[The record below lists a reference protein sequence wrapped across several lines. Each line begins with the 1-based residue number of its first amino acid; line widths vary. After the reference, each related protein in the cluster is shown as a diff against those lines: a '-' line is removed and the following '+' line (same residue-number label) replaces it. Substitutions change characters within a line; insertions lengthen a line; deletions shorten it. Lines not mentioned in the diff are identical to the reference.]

1 MLQEHLGLV
10 FWSIPN
16 HPQLFKGQFFIS
28 SSVEFDRE
36 DHMDQSVSAK
46 KWKAGFYPQLRQQ
59 LLFYFRLFFA
69 LLMPYMIQSLTWF
82 SYHVLVFE
90 FLFSQERLT
99 RPILC
104 PRDKWTVH
112 TPQYIDS
119 VLRQPRSRPEA
130 VVFIQGGNVPLS
142 LNRHV
147 WNSSLSGGF
156 SILKREIRPD
166 QIAMPRL
173 AKHTG
178 ILLF

>member
-1 MLQEHLGLV
+1 
-10 FWSIPN
+10 
-16 HPQLFKGQFFIS
+16 
-28 SSVEFDRE
+28 
-36 DHMDQSVSAK
+36 MDQSVCAK
-46 KWKAGFYPQLRQQ
+46 KWNAGFYPQLRQQ

-82 SYHVLVFE
+82 SCHVLVFE
-90 FLFSQERLT
+90 FLFSQECLT
-99 RPILC
+99 HPVLC
-104 PRDKWTVH
+104 PCMGQINCTHR
-112 TPQYIDS
+112 YIDS
-119 VLRQPRSRPEA
+119 VLRQQRNRPEA
-130 VVFIQGGNVPLS
+130 IVLIQGGNDPLS

-166 QIAMPRL
+166 QIAMSPL